1 MPTAD
6 VTLVWLVAGAVFGL
20 LLAVI
25 LSGRVR
31 PLIAMLAGA
40 LGAFVVGLL
49 FGLLR
54 LETPP
59 ALAGEI
65 VVRVVDVVLALIGAV
80 AAVLVVYLYRRFR
93 RRLI

>member
-1 MPTAD
+1 MPTAE
-6 VTLVWLVAGAVFGL
+6 VTLVWLAAGAVFGL

-31 PLIAMLAGA
+31 TLIAVFAGA
-40 LGAFVVGLL
+40 VGAFVIGLL

-59 ALAGEI
+59 ALAGAI
-65 VVRVVDVVLALIGAV
+65 SIRLIDVVLALIGAV
-80 AAVLVVYLYRRFR
+80 VAVLVVYLYRRLR
-93 RRLI
+93 RRLV